1 MIGSFEPM
9 RCIVLVDMAYQITV
23 LCDVLCGPKRIAFV
37 IEFTCQRVTAT
48 YRIVAVKV
56 VTGPPLAIK
65 SVGTFFISYV
75 LFKHNMVCSIDF
87 FTDIWV
93 LCVDRRVHISI

>member
-9 RCIVLVDMAYQITV
+9 SRIVLVDMAYQITI

-37 IEFTCQRVTAT
+37 IEFTCKCVTAT

-56 VTGPPLAIK
+56 VTGPPFAIK
-65 SVGTFFISYV
+65 SVGTFFNSYV
-75 LFKHNMVCSIDF
+75 LFKQNMVCSIDF
-87 FTDIWV
+87 ISEICV
-93 LCVDRRVHISI
+93 LCIDRRVHISI